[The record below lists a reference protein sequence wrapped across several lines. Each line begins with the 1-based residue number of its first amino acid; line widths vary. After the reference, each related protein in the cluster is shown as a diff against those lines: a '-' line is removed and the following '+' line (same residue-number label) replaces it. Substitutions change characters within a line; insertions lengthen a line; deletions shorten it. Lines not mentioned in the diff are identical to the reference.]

1 LHGNRTEREMTASA
15 RLLDVARIVVGEHA
29 DRDVLSRALSERL
42 RTAPPHIARQLRLAT
57 SLLDHPIANLVVA
70 RRFARLSRDPAAA
83 TMLERWL
90 TSRIALA
97 RSVGHGVRRFVLST
111 YYAQPEPQAA
121 LGVLPPLHSRAPQ
134 VAWEGALRGVQR
146 DDEPVARS
154 VDGGLADSR
163 RRLRREASQVRS
175 ASTWTGTHYFRADVV
190 VIGSGAGG
198 AVAAARLA
206 EAGRDVILLER
217 GRAVQASDFS
227 EREHE
232 IGADLFAD
240 RGLRTTD
247 DQAFTLLQGAAL
259 GGGTTVNWM
268 LMLRTPDHVLQ
279 EWADEHGTEGMTA
292 GDLGKVFDRVE
303 GETHAT
309 VVPDDA
315 HNPPNRML
323 IAGARALGWHV
334 ESARINAR
342 GCVRA
347 GTCSLGCRYRAKQ
360 SALEVYLPRAIAAA
374 ARVISDAAV
383 ERIVVTARDT
393 GRGKPPQKR
402 VHARAQSGAELLV
415 DAAVV
420 VLAAGAVETPLILQ
434 RSGLGGGGVGRFLR
448 LHPTTSV
455 LTRMPNETYPL
466 AGVPQTSV
474 CAEFARKSN
483 GYGYWIECP
492 ALTPGLAAAAAS
504 GFGAEH
510 FARMKQLSH
519 LAPLIALVRDGVD
532 KAASNGGVTLGRDG
546 VPRIRYKLASGDA
559 QHVRESIAACA
570 RIALAG
576 GAVEVMTLHSRPI
589 VARTDADIPAILSAS
604 VAANDVTLFSA
615 HVNGTCRIGR
625 DASNAGVMPNGERF
639 GVRGLYVVDGSI
651 LPTAPGVNPQETIYA
666 LSTVLTERMIEENK
680 V

>member
-1 LHGNRTEREMTASA
+1 MNASA
-15 RLLDVARIVVGEHA
+15 RLLDIARIVVGEHA

-42 RTAPPHIARQLRLAT
+42 RTAPPHIARQISLAA
-57 SLLDHPIANLVVA
+57 SLLDHPIANLVVV
-70 RRFARLSRDPAAA
+70 RRFARLSRDAGAAS
-83 TMLERWL
+83 MFERWL

-97 RSVGHGVRRFVLST
+97 RGIGHGLRRFILST

-121 LGVLPPLHSRAPQ
+121 LGVLQPLHLREPQ
-134 VAWEGALRGVQR
+134 VPWEGALQGTPR

-154 VDGGLADSR
+154 VDGRIADA
-163 RRLRREASQVRS
+163 LRHPRPEPSQVRS
-175 ASTWTGTHYFRADVV
+175 ASNWTDTHYFRADVV

-247 DQAFTLLQGAAL
+247 DQAFTLLQGATL

-279 EWADEHGTEGMTA
+279 EWADENGTEGMTA
-292 GDLGKVFDRVE
+292 ADLGRVFDRVE

-309 VVPDDA
+309 LVPDDA

-323 IAGARALGWHV
+323 IAGARALGWQV

-360 SALEVYLPRAIAAA
+360 SALEVYLPRAIAAG

-383 ERIVVTARDT
+383 ERVVVTARDT

-402 VHARAQSGAELLV
+402 VHARTQGGGAELLV

-455 LTRMPNETYPL
+455 LARMPNETYPL
-466 AGVPQTSV
+466 AGAPQTSV
-474 CAEFARKSN
+474 CAEFARKRD

-492 ALTPGLAAAAAS
+492 ALTPGLAAAATS

-510 FARMKQLSH
+510 FTRIGQLSH
-519 LAPLIALVRDGVD
+519 IAPLIALVRDGVD
-532 KAASNGGVTLGRDG
+532 KVKSSGSVSLGRGG
-546 VPRIRYKLASGDA
+546 VPRIRYKLAPDDA
-559 QHVRESIAACA
+559 QHVRESIAASA

-576 GAVEVMTLHSRPI
+576 GAVEVMTVHARPI
-589 VARTDADIPAILSAS
+589 IARTDADIAAILSAS
-604 VAANDVTLFSA
+604 VAPNDVTLFSA

-625 DASNAGVMPNGERF
+625 DANNAGVMPNGERF

-666 LSTVLTERMIEENK
+666 LSTVLTERMVAENK

>member
-1 LHGNRTEREMTASA
+1 MNGPG
-15 RLLDVARIVVGEHA
+15 RLLEITRIVVGEHA
-29 DRDVLSRALSERL
+29 DLDVLSRALMERL
-42 RTAPPHIARQLRLAT
+42 RTAPSHIAQQLELAA
-57 SLLDHPIANLVVA
+57 SLLDNPLANLVVA
-70 RRFARLSRDPAAA
+70 RRFARLSRDSAAA
-83 TMLERWL
+83 SLFERWL
-90 TSRIALA
+90 TSRIAIA
-97 RSVGHGVRRFVLST
+97 RSIANGVRRFVLST
-111 YYAQPEPQAA
+111 YYAQPEPQVA
-121 LGVLPPLHSRAPQ
+121 LGVRPPLHLREPQ
-134 VAWEGALRGVQR
+134 VPWEGPLEGTPR
-146 DDEPVARS
+146 DDEPVART
-154 VDGGLADSR
+154 VDG
-163 RRLRREASQVRS
+163 RLSDALRHPRPEANQVRS
-175 ASTWTGTHYFRADVV
+175 AATWTGTHYFRADVV

-217 GRAVQASDFS
+217 GRSVDASDFS

-268 LMLRTPDHVLQ
+268 LMLRTPEHVLQ
-279 EWADEHGTEGMTA
+279 EWVEEHGTEGMTPA
-292 GDLGKVFDRVE
+292 DLGKVFDRVE
-303 GETHAT
+303 AETHAT

-342 GCVRA
+342 GCIRA

-360 SALEVYLPRAIAAA
+360 SALEVYLPRAVAAG
-374 ARVISDAAV
+374 ARIISDAVV

-393 GRGKPPQKR
+393 GRDKPPQKR
-402 VHARAQSGAELLV
+402 VHARAPGGAELLV

-448 LHPTTSV
+448 LHPTTAV
-455 LTRMPNETYPL
+455 LARMPNEAYPL

-504 GFGAEH
+504 GFGADH
-510 FARMKQLSH
+510 FGRMKQLSN
-519 LAPLIALVRDGVD
+519 LAPLIALVRDGVA
-532 KAASNGGVTLGRDG
+532 KGESNGSVAVGRSG
-546 VPRIRYKLASGDA
+546 APRIRYRLAPGDV
-559 QHVRESIAACA
+559 QHVRESIVASA
-570 RIALAG
+570 RLALAG
-576 GAVEVMTLHSRPI
+576 GATEAMTLHTRPI
-589 VARTDADIPAILSAS
+589 VVRTEADIAGIGSAS

-625 DASNAGVMPNGERF
+625 NASHAGVMPNGERF

-666 LSTVLTERMIEENK
+666 LSTVLTERMIAENK

>member
-1 LHGNRTEREMTASA
+1 MTVPPNLLSIART
-15 RLLDVARIVVGEHA
+15 VIGPHA
-29 DRDVLSRALSERL
+29 DVDVLSRALSDRL
-42 RTAPPHIARQLRLAT
+42 ETAPVHIARQIALAA
-57 SLLDHPIANLVVA
+57 SLLDNPVANLVVA
-70 RRFARLSRDPAAA
+70 RRFARFSNHAAA
-83 TMLERWL
+83 TSLFECWL
-90 TSRIALA
+90 RSRIALA
-97 RSVGHGVRRFVLST
+97 RSIAQGIRRFVLST

-121 LGVLPPLHSRAPQ
+121 LGVRPPLHERQPA
-134 VAWEGALRGVQR
+134 VAWEGPLQGEPR

-154 VDGGLADSR
+154 MAAQFDAAR
-163 RRLRREASQVRS
+163 RPAHPEASGVRS
-175 ASTWTGTHYFRADVV
+175 ASQWSGTHYFRADVV

-206 EAGRDVILLER
+206 EAGKDVVLLER
-217 GRAVQASDFS
+217 GRALTASDFS

-232 IGADLFAD
+232 IGGDLFAD

-247 DQAFTLLQGAAL
+247 DQAFTLLQGGAL

-268 LMLRTPDHVLQ
+268 LMLRTPDHVLE
-279 EWADEHGTEGMTA
+279 EWAHEHGTEGMTPGA
-292 GDLGKVFDRVE
+292 LRSVFERIE
-303 GETHAT
+303 AETHAT

-323 IAGARALGWHV
+323 MAGARALGWHV
-334 ESARINAR
+334 QPARINAR
-342 GCVRA
+342 GCIRA

-360 SALEVYLPRAIAAA
+360 SALEVYLPCAIAAG
-374 ARVISDAAV
+374 ARVVSDAAV
-383 ERIVVTARDT
+383 DRIVITARDT

-402 VHARAQSGAELLV
+402 VYARSKGAVLLV

-448 LHPTTSV
+448 LHPTTAV
-455 LTRMPNETYPL
+455 LARMPNETYPL

-474 CAEFARKSN
+474 CAEFARRN
-483 GYGYWIECP
+483 GGYGYWIECP
-492 ALTPGLAAAAAS
+492 ALTPGLAAAAVS

-510 FARMKQLSH
+510 FQHVSRLRY
-519 LAPLIALVRDGVD
+519 LAPLIALVRDGAS
-532 KAASNGGVTLGRDG
+532 KSESNGSVSLGRG
-546 VPRIRYKLASGDA
+546 GAPRIRYRLGRTDA
-559 QHVRESIAACA
+559 DNVRQSIAASV

-576 GAVEVMTLHSRPI
+576 GALDAMTLHARPI
-589 VARTDADIPAILSAS
+589 VARSESDIGAILSAS
-604 VAANDVTLFSA
+604 VAANDLTLFSA

-625 DASNAGVMPNGERF
+625 SPRDAGVMPNGERF
-639 GVRGLYVVDGSI
+639 GTRGLYVVDGSI

-666 LSTVLTERMIEENK
+666 LATVLTERMIAEGK

>member
-1 LHGNRTEREMTASA
+1 MNVPA
-15 RLLDVARIVVGEHA
+15 RLFDIARIVVGPQA
-29 DRDVLSRALSERL
+29 NLDVLNRAVSERL
-42 RTAPPHIARQLRLAT
+42 RTAPSHIARRLTLAAAIVDNPL
-57 SLLDHPIANLVVA
+57 SNLIVA
-70 RRFARLSRDPAAA
+70 RRFARLSRAAA
-83 TMLERWL
+83 PGSLLERWL

-97 RSVGHGVRRFVLST
+97 RSIGHGMRRFILAT
-111 YYAQPEPQAA
+111 YYSQPEPQAA
-121 LGVLPPLHSRAPQ
+121 LGVQPPLHLREPQ
-134 VAWEGALRGVQR
+134 FPWEGALEGSSR
-146 DDEPVARS
+146 DDEPIARS
-154 VDGGLADSR
+154 ADP
-163 RRLRREASQVRS
+163 RLGETLRHPRSAPGRVRS
-175 ASTWTGTHYFRADVV
+175 ASGWTGTHYFRADAV

-217 GRAVQASDFS
+217 GRSVTANDFT

-240 RGLRTTD
+240 HGLRTTD

-268 LMLRTPDHVLQ
+268 LMLRTPDHVLE
-279 EWADEHGTEGMTA
+279 EWVAEHGTEGMSPA
-292 GDLGKVFDRVE
+292 ELKPVFDRIEV
-303 GETHAT
+303 ETHAT

-334 ESARINAR
+334 ESARINAHN
-342 GCVRA
+342 CIRA
-347 GTCSLGCRYRAKQ
+347 GTCSLGCRYGAKQ
-360 SALEVYLPRAIAAA
+360 SALVVYLPRAIAAG

-402 VHARAQSGAELLV
+402 VHARARDGGAEILI

-420 VLAAGAVETPLILQ
+420 ILAAGAVETPVILQ

-455 LTRMPNETYPL
+455 LATMPNETYPL

-474 CAEFARKSN
+474 CAEFARKN
-483 GYGYWIECP
+483 DGYGYWIECP
-492 ALTPGLAAAAAS
+492 ALTPGLAAAATS
-504 GFGAEH
+504 GVGADH
-510 FARMKQLSH
+510 YARIRQLRM
-519 LAPLIALVRDGVD
+519 LAPLIALVRDGS
-532 KAASNGGVTLGRDG
+532 ARGESNGSVTLSRAL
-546 VPRIRYKLASGDA
+546 VPRIRYRLAPGDA
-559 QHVRESIAACA
+559 RNMREAIAASA

-576 GAVEVMTLHSRPI
+576 GAVSVMTLHARPI
-589 VARTDADIPAILSAS
+589 VARTDADLRAMLSAS
-604 VAANDVTLFSA
+604 VAPNDVSLFSA
-615 HVNGTCRIGR
+615 HVNGTCRIGK
-625 DASNAGVMPNGERF
+625 DAATAGVMPNGARF
-639 GVRGLYVVDGSI
+639 GVRGLYVVDGST

-666 LSTVLTERMIEENK
+666 LSTVVSERMIAENK